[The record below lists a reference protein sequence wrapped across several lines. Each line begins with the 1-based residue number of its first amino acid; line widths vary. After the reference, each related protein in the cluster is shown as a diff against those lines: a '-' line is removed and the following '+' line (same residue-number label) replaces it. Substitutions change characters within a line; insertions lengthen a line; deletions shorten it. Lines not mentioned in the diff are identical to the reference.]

1 MNGHIGLIHS
11 ILPSTVDLHVKIP
24 DKHPSA
30 RNLGSERFGSVTL
43 LDPDGYLL
51 TGHYVTVGA
60 ASITVTLSDG
70 EQYPAQIAAEDQET
84 GLSLVK
90 ISGHDLPALKLA
102 PPDSVIPGQPVV
114 MIASNGEASRR
125 VSGGYITSTEG
136 YDGQWEYMLD
146 KTIRITASN
155 PWFGGGTLANF
166 RAELLGVVSLNLNE
180 VGKFTLA
187 IPIDYY
193 RTYEHELKQYGQVRS
208 RPRRPWLGIYPQ
220 VMAGHIVT
228 AACRDWGEIVPVDS
242 EHSAILQCISGR
254 PGVDVRRVIIT
265 ASGGP
270 FRQWSAERLE
280 EATLEDA
287 LRHPTWRMGRK
298 ITVDSAT
305 LVEAARHWRA

>member
-1 MNGHIGLIHS
+1 LNGHIGLIHS

-30 RNLGSERFGSVTL
+30 RNLGSERVGSGTII
-43 LDPDGYLL
+43 DPDGYIL
-51 TGHYVTVGA
+51 TVHYVTVGA

-102 PPDSVIPGQPVV
+102 PPESVTPGQPVV

-125 VSGGYITSTEG
+125 VSGGYVTSTEG

-155 PWFGGGTLANF
+155 PGFGGGTLANF

-187 IPIDYY
+187 SPIDYY

-208 RPRRPWLGIYPQ
+208 RPRRPWFGIYPQ
-220 VMAGHIVT
+220 VMAGHIVIGGVVPNGP
-228 AACRDWGEIVPVDS
+228 AAKFGLQQGDIILSVEKKEIRSRQELYQEMWKKRPGERISFRILRDDQSFDLEIVGAD
-242 EHSAILQCISGR
+242 
-254 PGVDVRRVIIT
+254 
-265 ASGGP
+265 
-270 FRQWSAERLE
+270 
-280 EATLEDA
+280 
-287 LRHPTWRMGRK
+287 
-298 ITVDSAT
+298 
-305 LVEAARHWRA
+305 RADRYRS